1 MTAIKR
7 IPGRLDGPGAQPG
20 SSRVACESRSDKQS
34 RRVRNGAVV
43 FALPPDGRAFVGR
56 FCFGERRQT
65 QRKKPADWGGERGR
79 RQGKSARGARG
90 KKGIR
95 LARAHT
101 DTHTRTHA
109 HARRSTHAIG
119 DRLAGLFVSS
129 PMERALAE
137 RARDTRLRPRYE
149 INPRSERDLNASGRW
164 RCANGA
170 RSYRSARADR
180 AGAMIPRLIDDASPA
195 GCSVRRSLR
204 RVFIKSSGALQ
215 SMGAAIS
222 ARSGEKRRQNTL
234 PSINKAPL
242 GG

>member
-1 MTAIKR
+1 MAAR
-7 IPGRLDGPGAQPG
+7 
-20 SSRVACESRSDKQS
+20 SS
-34 RRVRNGAVV
+34 G
-43 FALPPDGRAFVGR
+43 AFVLASDA
-56 FCFGERRQT
+56 RRSVKSRPT
-65 QRKKPADWGGERGR
+65 GGANEDGAKE
-79 RQGKSARGARG
+79 KSARGARG